1 LALLAFAL
9 PVPSWAQSSANPE
22 AMAQIPAPNP
32 ESALLQSGKL
42 LEGEGVLDRARPEY
56 DAAGVPVG
64 GFTLY
69 PTAAAGF
76 TLDDNIYR
84 AVDPTSDMLWTISP
98 RLDLRS
104 NWQNDALQFYSQLDR
119 YSYENHA
126 TESRTDWTVGGTGRV
141 ALDQGSLVSG
151 QAYYLDTHESRTSPD
166 LSDLALSPTRFRR
179 AHADA
184 TASDQLSDVILS
196 ADVSYDRYDYDETKL
211 IGGGLIDNSD
221 RDRNIYD
228 VTGRAAYELAPQQ
241 DVFLQFTYENH
252 DYDRLLDRYGIDRN
266 SDGYRLDVG
275 EEMMVTPLIQAT
287 AYVGWL
293 HQNYVAPLHDADGID
308 FNAKIDWF
316 VTELVTAHLVAS
328 RTIEDTTIPGASS
341 MDVRRVAL
349 SAEYELLRNLILEPS
364 LGYYDADFDG
374 IARNDKVSSAGLEGK
389 FMVNRNFT
397 LYASYAYQQRATNA
411 RDHDFSDNLFSLG
424 IRGQL

>member
-1 LALLAFAL
+1 
-9 PVPSWAQSSANPE
+9 
-22 AMAQIPAPNP
+22 MAQIPAANP
-32 ESALLQSGKL
+32 ASALLQSGKL

-56 DAAGVPVG
+56 DAAGVPLG
-64 GFTLY
+64 SLTLY

-76 TLDDNIYR
+76 SLDDNIYR
-84 AVDPTSDMLWTISP
+84 APNPTADLLWTISP

-104 NWQNDALQFYSQLDR
+104 NWQNDALQIYSQFDR

-126 TESRTDWTVGGTGRV
+126 TESRNDWTVGGMGRV
-141 ALDQGSLVSG
+141 ALDQGSFVSG

-166 LSDLALSPTRFRR
+166 LSDLALSPTRYRR
-179 AHADA
+179 GHADG
-184 TASDQLSDVILS
+184 TVSSQLNAVILS
-196 ADVSYDRYDYDETKL
+196 ADVSYDRFDYDQTKL
-211 IGGGLIDNSD
+211 IGGGLVDNSD
-221 RDRNIYD
+221 RDRNVYD

-241 DVFLQFTYENH
+241 DVFVQFTYDNR

-266 SDGYRLDVG
+266 SDGYRIDMG
-275 EEMMVTPLIQAT
+275 EEMMLTPLVQAT

-293 HQNYVAPLHDADGID
+293 HQNYVAPLHDADGVD

-316 VTELVTAHLVAS
+316 VTELVTAHLTAG
-328 RTIEDTTIPGASS
+328 RTIEDTTIQGASS
-341 MDVRRVAL
+341 MDVRHVAV

-364 LGYYDADFDG
+364 LGYSDSEFDG
-374 IARNDKVSSAGLEGK
+374 ITRNDKISSAGLEGK

-411 RDHDFSDNLFSLG
+411 NDHDFSDNLFSLG